1 MPNRAEILKQKL
13 LNSMGLPWQE
23 LLPASAIE
31 KVLADE
37 QVSYRQRVYT
47 PVVTLWM
54 FLSQVLDADK
64 SLQNAVNRASAW
76 LTVAGGAVPSS
87 DTGAYS
93 KARKRLPEGVVKR
106 LLQQTAEGIEAK
118 VEHEQLWCGRPVKVC
133 DGTSV
138 LMSDTNANQQV
149 YPQHSNQAAGCGF
162 PIAQLVVMFSL
173 TTGAVLD
180 AMLATFSTSELTLA
194 RQLYQQLHAQDV
206 VLADSAFGTYADL
219 ALVQAAGA
227 DGVFRKQH
235 ARKTDFR
242 TGKKLG
248 IGDHIVTWFRPAKS
262 ASALAEQDFARL
274 PATLLVREVHLLLY
288 RKGFRPKEIILVTT
302 LLDPQ
307 QYSKQKLADLY
318 DRRWQA
324 AEVNLKHLKTT
335 LNMEMLTAQTPQMV
349 RKAIWVHMMAYNLLR
364 TLMWQARPTVA
375 DGKTP
380 QLSLQGTRQVFNQ
393 FVPLLATASQQSHRS
408 LDRQLLV
415 LVAQQ
420 LLPLRPGRIEPR
432 VRKRR
437 PKPFPLMKHPRPIL
451 KRKLT
456 A

>member
-37 QVSYRQRVYT
+37 QVSYRQCIYT

-64 SLQNAVNRASAW
+64 SLQNTVNRASAW
-76 LTVAGGAVPSS
+76 LMVAGGAVPSS

-93 KARKRLPEGVVKR
+93 KARKRLPERVVKR
-106 LLQQTAEGIEAK
+106 LLQQTAEGIEAE
-118 VEHEQLWCGRPVKVC
+118 VEQEQLWCGRPVKVC

-138 LMSDTNANQQV
+138 LMSDTNANQQA

-194 RQLYQQLHAQDV
+194 RQLYQQLQTKDV

-219 ALVQAAGA
+219 ALVLAAGA

-242 TGKKLG
+242 KGKKLG
-248 IGDHIVTWFRPAKS
+248 IGDHVVTWFRPAKS

-274 PATLLVREVHLLLY
+274 PATLPVREVHLLLY

-318 DRRWQA
+318 DWRWQA

-335 LNMEMLTAQTPQMV
+335 LNMEMLATKTPQMV
-349 RKAIWVHMMAYNLLR
+349 RKEIWVHMMAYNLLR

-375 DGKTP
+375 DGEDSAAIAARHSSSFQPIHPSIGNCQPTVAS
-380 QLSLQGTRQVFNQ
+380 LS
-393 FVPLLATASQQSHRS
+393 
-408 LDRQLLV
+408 
-415 LVAQQ
+415 
-420 LLPLRPGRIEPR
+420 
-432 VRKRR
+432 
-437 PKPFPLMKHPRPIL
+437 
-451 KRKLT
+451 
-456 A
+456 

>member
-1 MPNRAEILKQKL
+1 
-13 LNSMGLPWQE
+13 
-23 LLPASAIE
+23 
-31 KVLADE
+31 
-37 QVSYRQRVYT
+37 
-47 PVVTLWM
+47 
-54 FLSQVLDADK
+54 
-64 SLQNAVNRASAW
+64 
-76 LTVAGGAVPSS
+76 
-87 DTGAYS
+87 
-93 KARKRLPEGVVKR
+93 
-106 LLQQTAEGIEAK
+106 
-118 VEHEQLWCGRPVKVC
+118 
-133 DGTSV
+133 
-138 LMSDTNANQQV
+138 MSDTNANQQV

-235 ARKTDFR
+235 ARKTDFC

-302 LLDPQ
+302 LLDSQ

-393 FVPLLATASQQSHRS
+393 FVPLLATSTNS
-408 LDRQLLV
+408 
-415 LVAQQ
+415 
-420 LLPLRPGRIEPR
+420 RIA
-432 VRKRR
+432 
-437 PKPFPLMKHPRPIL
+437 LS
-451 KRKLT
+451 T
-456 A
+456 ANCWC

>member
-1 MPNRAEILKQKL
+1 MPNRAQLLKEQL
-13 LNSMGLPWQE
+13 LSCIGCPWQE

-31 KVLADE
+31 QVLAEE
-37 QVSYRQRVYT
+37 QVSYRQCLYT

-54 FLSQVLDADK
+54 FLLQVIDADK

-76 LTVAGGAVPSS
+76 LSAAGAAVPSS

-93 KARKRLPEGVVKR
+93 KARKRLPERVVKR
-106 LLQQTAEGIEAK
+106 LMKQTAEGIEAQVK
-118 VEHEQLWCGRPVKVC
+118 REQLWCGRPVKVC
-133 DGTSV
+133 DGTSI
-138 LMSDTNANQQV
+138 LMSDTIPNQQA

-162 PIAQLVVMFSL
+162 PIAQLVVLFSL

-180 AMLATFSTSELTLA
+180 AMLATFVTSELTLA
-194 RQLYQQLHAQDV
+194 RQLYQHLQPEDV

-227 DGVFRKQH
+227 DGVFRKHH

-242 TGKKLG
+242 RGQKLG
-248 IGDHIVTWFRPAKS
+248 IGDHMVTWLQPAQS
-262 ASALAEQDFARL
+262 TSALSEQDFACL
-274 PATLLVREVHLLLY
+274 PPTLLVREVHLRLV
-288 RKGFRPKEIILVTT
+288 RKGFRTQEMILVTT

-307 QYSKQKLADLY
+307 LYPKHKLAKLY
-318 DRRWQA
+318 GLRWQA
-324 AEVNLKHLKTT
+324 AEVNLRHLKTT
-335 LNMEMLTAQTPQMV
+335 LNMEMLATLTPSMV
-349 RKAIWVHMMAYNLLR
+349 RKEVWVHMMAYNILR
-364 TLMWQARPTVA
+364 TLMWNACPAVP

-380 QLSLQGTRQVFNQ
+380 HLSLQGTRQAFAQ
-393 FVPLLATASQQSHRS
+393 FVPLLATTSQTLRRS
-408 LDRQLLV
+408 LKPRLLA

-437 PKPFPLMKHPRPIL
+437 PKSFPLMKQPRNIL
-451 KRKLT
+451 KRKL
-456 A
+456 AA